1 MSKKDKEKK
10 KRKVRTPAE
19 RLADAKRKV
28 AEMEAKHAFNGL
40 KTAVK
45 DGCVAE
51 GDQPE
56 YRKLLRAMK
65 VMEKA
70 PSVFSDFDL
79 EEEAAAAAKLRDKL
93 IGKLKKLVTES
104 ADSPDDEDEEASED
118 EEEIDEDE
126 ESDDDEDEESDDD
139 DDDEDEESDDFDDDD
154 DDDD

>member
-1 MSKKDKEKK
+1 MAKQDKEKKTK

-28 AEMEAKHAFNGL
+28 AEMEAKQAFAGL

-45 DGCVAE
+45 DGRVAE
-51 GDQPE
+51 GDQAE

-70 PSVFSDFDL
+70 PGVFSDFDF
-79 EEEAAAAAKLRDKL
+79 EDEAKSAAKLRDKL
-93 IGKLKKLVTES
+93 IGMLKKLITES
-104 ADSPDDEDEEASED
+104 GDSDDGDD
-118 EEEIDEDE
+118 EEEESVVDDSDDDE
-126 ESDDDEDEESDDD
+126 DDDEDEEEDDE
-139 DDDEDEESDDFDDDD
+139 DDDEDDDDDFDDDD